1 MAIRI
6 TINHIKL
13 VRESS
18 HLYQIDHRSIHGPE
32 DAVAVVNSVFSLKD
46 EAQEVVCALY
56 LTTANTIAGIQ
67 ELFDVDALATIV
79 CGLGATPAGAKASRL
94 ANVPNNASKVRTIS
108 LIVLVA
114 TIAFGVVAYL
124 MGNPTPLQLGALALV
139 AVASLAMLVFSHRIV
154 KDLERV

>member
-56 LTTANTIAGIQ
+56 LTTANAIAGIQ
-67 ELFDVDALATIV
+67 EITRGTIDASSV
-79 CGLGATPAGAKASRL
+79 NPREVFKAAL
-94 ANVPNNASKVRTIS
+94 LHNASSIILLHNHPSGDPDPSRADIAVTERIS
-108 LIVLVA
+108 KSGKILDI
-114 TIAFGVVAYL
+114 
-124 MGNPTPLQLGALALV
+124 PLLDHIIIGAGGTFR
-139 AVASLAMLVFSHRIV
+139 SLKAEGMV
-154 KDLERV
+154 D